1 MQKLDLENADESK
14 INAFKMK
21 ALRRLLHV
29 SCTDRRT
36 KKWVLQKARPD
47 LHLLTHKTEAVISWI
62 HYTEPGKKT
71 IQGTAPG
78 LQTRKNKNMLKEQCQ
93 EVDWVCRA

>member
-1 MQKLDLENADESK
+1 MWMQKLDLENADESK

-36 KKWVLQKARPD
+36 KKGFYRKPGQTLICSLTKLKLLYPGYIIQNQEKRPFRAPLQDYR
-47 LHLLTHKTEAVISWI
+47 L
-62 HYTEPGKKT
+62 GR
-71 IQGTAPG
+71 
-78 LQTRKNKNMLKEQCQ
+78 TRTC
-93 EVDWVCRA
+93 